1 MNLPYEAFIG
11 LRYLRAKRRNRTISF
26 NTLISIIGVT
36 IGVAALIATLGIM
49 TGFKEDLQAK
59 ILGTNSHI
67 IVTTRTGEPIKDYA
81 TLTDKVAAVPE
92 VVAATPFIF
101 KQVLLTSESGSHG
114 VVLRGIDVRREPTVT
129 EIAKTLRAGRLEELD
144 QPPGA
149 PPLLLPGIIIGKELA
164 LRLGVFMG
172 DRLNVVSPV
181 GPLSALGMLPKVRS
195 YRVVGVFESGMY
207 EYDSSLVYVS
217 IKQAQE
223 FFNMGDAVTG
233 IEVKVADIFAAD
245 RIAQA
250 IEHAIGFPYWA
261 RDWMKLNK
269 NLFSALKLEKFMM
282 FILLVL
288 VVIVASFNI
297 VSTLTMIVV
306 EKHREIAI
314 LKAMGA
320 TGQAVMRIFILHGL
334 VIGIVGTVIGI
345 PLGYSFCWAIQTF
358 YTLPGDVYYLS
369 RIPVNI
375 KIVHVLKGVTLEIK
389 RGELVAI
396 VGASG
401 VGKTTLL
408 HILGT
413 LDRPTS
419 GTVRFDGNDLSA
431 LDDQALAEF
440 RNRKVGFVFQF
451 HHLLPEFTALENVML
466 PALIRRHDQA
476 KARAAAE
483 AVLKEVGLEH
493 RLAHRIGELSGGEQ
507 QRVAVAR
514 ALVLRPDLVLAD
526 EPTGNLDTHTGEEVF
541 KLMRDLNRAKGIT
554 FVIVTHN
561 EALSRQADR
570 IIRMVDGKIA

>member
-1 MNLPYEAFIG
+1 MSLPYEAFIG

-67 IVTTRTGEPIKDYA
+67 IVTTRTGESIKDYA

-114 VVLRGIDVRREPTVT
+114 VVLRGVDVRREPTVT

-181 GPLSALGMLPKVRS
+181 GPISALGLIPKVRS

-223 FFNMGDAVTG
+223 FFNMGDTVTG

-250 IEHAIGFPYWA
+250 IEHTIGFHYWA

-320 TGQAVMRIFILHGL
+320 TGQAVTRIFMLNGL

-375 KIVHVLKGVTLEIK
+375 KIVDVVT
-389 RGELVAI
+389 VAVSAI
-396 VGASG
+396 TITFLA
-401 VGKTTLL
+401 TL
-408 HILGT
+408 HPCRQAAR
-413 LDRPTS
+413 LDP
-419 GTVRFDGNDLSA
+419 
-431 LDDQALAEF
+431 
-440 RNRKVGFVFQF
+440 
-451 HHLLPEFTALENVML
+451 
-466 PALIRRHDQA
+466 
-476 KARAAAE
+476 AE
-483 AVLKEVGLEH
+483 A
-493 RLAHRIGELSGGEQ
+493 
-507 QRVAVAR
+507 
-514 ALVLRPDLVLAD
+514 LRY
-526 EPTGNLDTHTGEEVF
+526 E
-541 KLMRDLNRAKGIT
+541 
-554 FVIVTHN
+554 
-561 EALSRQADR
+561 
-570 IIRMVDGKIA
+570 

>member
-1 MNLPYEAFIG
+1 MNFPYEAFIG

-49 TGFKEDLQAK
+49 TGFKEDLQSK

-67 IVTTRTGEPIKDYA
+67 IVTTRTGESIKDYA
-81 TLTDKVAAVPE
+81 KLTDKVAAVPE

-129 EIAKTLRAGRLEELD
+129 EIAKNLRAGRLEELD

-181 GPLSALGMLPKVRS
+181 GPISALSMLPKVRS

-223 FFNMGDAVTG
+223 FFNMGDTVTG

-250 IEHAIGFPYWA
+250 IEHTIGFPYWA

-320 TGQAVMRIFILHGL
+320 TGQAVTRIFMLNGL

-375 KIVHVLKGVTLEIK
+375 KIVDVVT
-389 RGELVAI
+389 VAVSAI
-396 VGASG
+396 TITFLA
-401 VGKTTLL
+401 TI
-408 HILGT
+408 HPCRQAAR
-413 LDRPTS
+413 LDP
-419 GTVRFDGNDLSA
+419 
-431 LDDQALAEF
+431 
-440 RNRKVGFVFQF
+440 
-451 HHLLPEFTALENVML
+451 
-466 PALIRRHDQA
+466 
-476 KARAAAE
+476 AE
-483 AVLKEVGLEH
+483 A
-493 RLAHRIGELSGGEQ
+493 
-507 QRVAVAR
+507 
-514 ALVLRPDLVLAD
+514 
-526 EPTGNLDTHTGEEVF
+526 
-541 KLMRDLNRAKGIT
+541 
-554 FVIVTHN
+554 
-561 EALSRQADR
+561 
-570 IIRMVDGKIA
+570 IRYE

>member
-114 VVLRGIDVRREPTVT
+114 VVLRGVDVRREPTVT

-181 GPLSALGMLPKVRS
+181 GPISALGLIPKVRS

-223 FFNMGDAVTG
+223 FFNMGDTVTG

-250 IEHAIGFPYWA
+250 IEHTIGFPYWA

-320 TGQAVMRIFILHGL
+320 TGQAVTRIFMLNGL

-375 KIVHVLKGVTLEIK
+375 KIVDVVT
-389 RGELVAI
+389 VAVSAI
-396 VGASG
+396 TITFLA
-401 VGKTTLL
+401 TL
-408 HILGT
+408 HPCRQAAR
-413 LDRPTS
+413 LDP
-419 GTVRFDGNDLSA
+419 
-431 LDDQALAEF
+431 
-440 RNRKVGFVFQF
+440 
-451 HHLLPEFTALENVML
+451 
-466 PALIRRHDQA
+466 
-476 KARAAAE
+476 AE
-483 AVLKEVGLEH
+483 A
-493 RLAHRIGELSGGEQ
+493 
-507 QRVAVAR
+507 
-514 ALVLRPDLVLAD
+514 LRY
-526 EPTGNLDTHTGEEVF
+526 E
-541 KLMRDLNRAKGIT
+541 
-554 FVIVTHN
+554 
-561 EALSRQADR
+561 
-570 IIRMVDGKIA
+570 

>member
-67 IVTTRTGEPIKDYA
+67 IVTTRTGESIKDYA

-181 GPLSALGMLPKVRS
+181 GPISALGLIPKVRS

-223 FFNMGDAVTG
+223 FFNMGDTVTG

-250 IEHAIGFPYWA
+250 IEHTIGFPYWA

-320 TGQAVMRIFILHGL
+320 TGQAVTRIFMLNGL

-375 KIVHVLKGVTLEIK
+375 KIVDVVT
-389 RGELVAI
+389 VAVSAI
-396 VGASG
+396 TITFLA
-401 VGKTTLL
+401 TL
-408 HILGT
+408 HPCRQAAR
-413 LDRPTS
+413 LDP
-419 GTVRFDGNDLSA
+419 
-431 LDDQALAEF
+431 
-440 RNRKVGFVFQF
+440 
-451 HHLLPEFTALENVML
+451 
-466 PALIRRHDQA
+466 
-476 KARAAAE
+476 AE
-483 AVLKEVGLEH
+483 A
-493 RLAHRIGELSGGEQ
+493 
-507 QRVAVAR
+507 
-514 ALVLRPDLVLAD
+514 LRY
-526 EPTGNLDTHTGEEVF
+526 E
-541 KLMRDLNRAKGIT
+541 
-554 FVIVTHN
+554 
-561 EALSRQADR
+561 
-570 IIRMVDGKIA
+570 

>member
-1 MNLPYEAFIG
+1 MSLPYEAFIG

-49 TGFKEDLQAK
+49 TGFKEDLQSK

-67 IVTTRTGEPIKDYA
+67 IVTTRTGELIKDYA

-181 GPLSALGMLPKVRS
+181 GPISALGLIPKVRS

-223 FFNMGDAVTG
+223 FFNMGDTVTG

-250 IEHAIGFPYWA
+250 IEHTIGFPYWA

-320 TGQAVMRIFILHGL
+320 TGQAVTRIFMLNGL

-358 YTLPGDVYYLS
+358 YALPGDVYYLS

-375 KIVHVLKGVTLEIK
+375 KIVDVVT
-389 RGELVAI
+389 VAVSAI
-396 VGASG
+396 TITFLA
-401 VGKTTLL
+401 TL
-408 HILGT
+408 HPCRQAAR
-413 LDRPTS
+413 LDP
-419 GTVRFDGNDLSA
+419 
-431 LDDQALAEF
+431 
-440 RNRKVGFVFQF
+440 
-451 HHLLPEFTALENVML
+451 
-466 PALIRRHDQA
+466 
-476 KARAAAE
+476 AE
-483 AVLKEVGLEH
+483 A
-493 RLAHRIGELSGGEQ
+493 
-507 QRVAVAR
+507 
-514 ALVLRPDLVLAD
+514 LRY
-526 EPTGNLDTHTGEEVF
+526 E
-541 KLMRDLNRAKGIT
+541 
-554 FVIVTHN
+554 
-561 EALSRQADR
+561 
-570 IIRMVDGKIA
+570 

>member
-1 MNLPYEAFIG
+1 M
-11 LRYLRAKRRNRTISF
+11 
-26 NTLISIIGVT
+26 IGVT

-49 TGFKEDLQAK
+49 TGFKEDLQSK

-67 IVTTRTGEPIKDYA
+67 IVTTRTGESIKDYA

-223 FFNMGDAVTG
+223 FFNMGNTVTG

-245 RIAQA
+245 RIAKA
-250 IEHAIGFPYWA
+250 IEHTIGVPYWA

-320 TGQAVMRIFILHGL
+320 TGQAVTRIFMLNGL

-375 KIVHVLKGVTLEIK
+375 KIVDVVT
-389 RGELVAI
+389 VAVSAI
-396 VGASG
+396 SITFLA
-401 VGKTTLL
+401 TLHPCRQAAL
-408 HILGT
+408 
-413 LDRPTS
+413 LDP
-419 GTVRFDGNDLSA
+419 
-431 LDDQALAEF
+431 
-440 RNRKVGFVFQF
+440 
-451 HHLLPEFTALENVML
+451 
-466 PALIRRHDQA
+466 
-476 KARAAAE
+476 AE
-483 AVLKEVGLEH
+483 A
-493 RLAHRIGELSGGEQ
+493 
-507 QRVAVAR
+507 
-514 ALVLRPDLVLAD
+514 
-526 EPTGNLDTHTGEEVF
+526 
-541 KLMRDLNRAKGIT
+541 
-554 FVIVTHN
+554 
-561 EALSRQADR
+561 
-570 IIRMVDGKIA
+570 IRYE